1 MKHTLESDKLYMEL
15 NVNVFETD
23 INYSSN
29 TILNIIIKCD
39 EFSAQTSMD
48 IDIKEFAVFAEKI
61 YIMYKNLSGT
71 AVVKEPYGNEQFIEF
86 SCDKMGHILIKGFL
100 CNLFDACSY
109 ELSFEKIIDQT
120 AIENFTKSFSNFR
133 VKLTTRTLFYFS
145 SYNI

>member
-1 MKHTLESDKLYMEL
+1 MKHTLESNKLYMEL
-15 NVNVFETD
+15 DVNVFESD

-29 TILNIIIKCD
+29 TILNIIVKSN

-71 AVVKEPYGNEQFIEF
+71 AIVKEPYGNEQFIEF

-100 CNLFDACSY
+100 CNLIDTCSY
-109 ELSFEKIIDQT
+109 KLNFEKIIDQT
-120 AIENFTKSFSNFR
+120 DIENFAKSFR
-133 VKLTTRTLFYFS
+133 ETYKKYVVK
-145 SYNI
+145 